1 MTYIENRQLKPIVLV
16 IDDCPEVQR
25 YLRLV
30 LETDH
35 YCVETAANG
44 ENGLERLRTGCTP
57 SVVLL
62 DMQMPGMDG
71 LQTLKCLREVQ
82 PELKVIMCSSEDDP
96 EIIRKAILL
105 GAQGYLIKPVRH
117 LYLSAALERC
127 LSGHAST
134 LPNPVASVLAMP
146 CNSPNRAN

>member
-1 MTYIENRQLKPIVLV
+1 MTCTEKDQLRATVLV
-16 IDDCPEVQR
+16 IDDSPEVRR

-35 YCVETAANG
+35 YRVEVAANG
-44 ENGLERLRTGCTP
+44 ESGLERLRTGWTP

-71 LQTLKCLREVQ
+71 LQTLRHLRELL
-82 PELKVIMCSSEDDP
+82 PELKVIMCSSQDDP
-96 EIIRKAILL
+96 ELIRQAILL
-105 GAQGYLIKPVRH
+105 GAQAYLVKPVRH

-127 LSGHAST
+127 LSGQSAAS
-134 LPNPVASVLAMP
+134 PNPLAPALEMTH
-146 CNSPNRAN
+146 

>member
-1 MTYIENRQLKPIVLV
+1 MKPTVLV
-16 IDDCPEVQR
+16 IDDSPEVQR

-44 ENGLERLRTGCTP
+44 ENGLEKLRTGCSA

-71 LQTLKCLREVQ
+71 LQTLKCLRELQ

-96 EIIRKAILL
+96 EIIRQAILL
-105 GAQGYLIKPVRH
+105 GAKGYLVKPVRH
-117 LYLSAALERC
+117 LYLSAALESC
-127 LSGHAST
+127 LSRHSADPS
-134 LPNPVASVLAMP
+134 NPLAAVSVIPA
-146 CNSPNRAN
+146 NSPDVVN